1 MNILD
6 AVVLGAVEGL
16 TEFLPVSS
24 TGHLILTSTLLGLDQ
39 TEFLKSFEIAI
50 QMGAILAVVV
60 FYWRAFLDIET
71 IKKLITAF
79 LPTGIIGLLLYH
91 TIKTYLIGNLSVVVA
106 SLFVGGIA
114 IIAFEWWYKRTHIL
128 DETSVPDSNVA
139 EIPAPHVSS
148 IPYRTALA
156 IGLFQ
161 SIAMIPGV
169 SRSAATIIGGLALGL
184 DRRTIVEFSFLLAVP
199 TMLAATTLDLIK
211 NIGEFSA
218 SQTTFLFTGFL
229 AAVVVALGTISFLL
243 RFVKKHDFTVF
254 GIYRI
259 IVAVLFI
266 TLVMI

>member
-6 AVVLGAVEGL
+6 AIVLGAVEGL

-39 TEFLKSFEIAI
+39 TEFLKSFEIVI
-50 QMGAILAVVV
+50 QLGAILAVVV
-60 FYWRAFLDIET
+60 FYWRAFLDMAT

-114 IIAFEWWYKRTHIL
+114 IIAFEWWYKRT
-128 DETSVPDSNVA
+128 DMNAPDLNVV
-139 EIPAPHVSS
+139 EVPAPHVSS
-148 IPYRTALA
+148 ISYRKALA

-161 SIAMIPGV
+161 SVAMVPGV

-218 SQTTFLFTGFL
+218 SQTTLLFTGFL
-229 AAVVVALGTISFLL
+229 TAVVVALGAISFLL

-254 GIYRI
+254 GIYRV
-259 IVAVLFI
+259 IVAILFFV
-266 TLVMI
+266 LVMM

>member
-16 TEFLPVSS
+16 TEFLPISS

-50 QMGAILAVVV
+50 QLGAILAVVA

-91 TIKTYLIGNLSVVVA
+91 TVKTYLIGNLSVVVA

-114 IIAFEWWYKRTHIL
+114 IIAFEWWYKHKRIP
-128 DETSVPDSNVA
+128 DKASVSGINEAET
-139 EIPAPHVSS
+139 PAPHVSS
-148 IPYRTALA
+148 IPYRKALA

-161 SIAMIPGV
+161 SIAIVPGV

-199 TMLAATTLDLIK
+199 TMLAATTLDLMK

-229 AAVVVALGTISFLL
+229 AAAVVALGAISFLL
-243 RFVKKHDFTVF
+243 HFVKKHDFTVF
-254 GIYRI
+254 GIYRV
-259 IVAVLFI
+259 IVAIAFL
-266 TLVMI
+266 TLVMM